1 MEVYINRNRSLY
13 RLRYGIK
20 KQTIPQKRKKTI
32 AEIVSAPYYSRYFI
46 LVLKF
51 NIVNTCLIKPKHYL
65 CVDKMIFNSMNAD
78 IEKARNYIKQGEI
91 NLANKLLS
99 DLLSRSTDTKEKAEA
114 YYLLGNLYRKQSDWK
129 LALDNYQLSID
140 LNPEGPAKS
149 AQKMVQEIMNFFH
162 TDMYNH

>member
-1 MEVYINRNRSLY
+1 
-13 RLRYGIK
+13 
-20 KQTIPQKRKKTI
+20 
-32 AEIVSAPYYSRYFI
+32 
-46 LVLKF
+46 
-51 NIVNTCLIKPKHYL
+51 
-65 CVDKMIFNSMNAD
+65 MNAD

-99 DLLSRSTDTKEKAEA
+99 DLLSRSTDMKEKAEA